1 MKFLTKYNFCLILL
15 LIISVKITFAQNG
28 FIISG
33 NILDK
38 ETGKPIYN
46 ASIIEKNTKNGTTS
60 NQEGFFFI
68 KVNKL
73 PVSIVISHLAY
84 QKTTL
89 NCKNNSSL
97 KIELLR
103 QIDSLPEVR
112 ITAHK
117 VINLVDRKLFD
128 VVDYEFYGN
137 DILLLAYSYKDV
149 INPWL
154 IMINNNGDTLFRS
167 PATKEGNFYRDCLG
181 NIHLVSKEYAYQI
194 FIEDKK
200 LELLYPVNPDTFY
213 KILNPCITE
222 INNKFFIKQWSY
234 HNQVLS
240 YTMVNAD
247 DSSKKEVKVISDE
260 RALRMLSDR
269 NRFNSMGAKPPSE
282 SDLRFEEMCF
292 FKPIFAPLVKLKNK
306 IAIFN
311 FVDSKIELYT
321 ENGNLDKEL
330 AITFNR
336 LKGCKEEI
344 FADEITG
351 KAYALYKNN
360 GISTIREISLITGE
374 VGKEITIP
382 DFKYIENI
390 KVRNGFAYFLYRMN
404 TPLEL
409 MKLYKMAV

>member
-1 MKFLTKYNFCLILL
+1 MKLLPNYNFFFLLMILL
-15 LIISVKITFAQNG
+15 SANLSFAQNG

-33 NILDK
+33 NVTDK

-60 NQEGFFFI
+60 NQKGFFFI
-68 KVNKL
+68 KVSKL
-73 PVSIVISHLAY
+73 PVSLNISHVAY
-84 QKTTL
+84 QKTTE
-89 NCKNNSSL
+89 NCKNNNNL
-97 KIELLR
+97 QIELIR
-103 QIDSLPEVR
+103 KIDTFPVVEIS
-112 ITAHK
+112 AHK
-117 VINLVDRKLFD
+117 VINLVEKKLFD
-128 VVDYEFYGN
+128 VVDYEFYGEN
-137 DILLLAYSYKDV
+137 ILLLSYSYKEV

-154 IMINNNGDTLFRS
+154 IMINNYGDTLFKS
-167 PATKEGNFYRDCLG
+167 SVNKEGNFYRDCLG

-240 YTMVNAD
+240 YSLVNAD

-260 RALRMLSDR
+260 RAIRMLSDR
-269 NRFNSMGAKPPSE
+269 NRFNSMGAKPPSDA
-282 SDLRFEEMCF
+282 DLRFEEMCF
-292 FKPIFAPLVKLKNK
+292 FKPIFAPLVKLKDK

-311 FVDSKIELYT
+311 FVDSKIEVYN
-321 ENGNLDKEL
+321 ENGNPDKEL
-330 AITFNR
+330 SITFNKI
-336 LKGCKEEI
+336 KGWKEEI

-360 GISTIREISLITGE
+360 GISTLREVSIETGI

-382 DFKYIENI
+382 YFKYIEKI
-390 KVRNGFAYFLYRMN
+390 KVRNGYVYFLYRINSPM
-404 TPLEL
+404 EL